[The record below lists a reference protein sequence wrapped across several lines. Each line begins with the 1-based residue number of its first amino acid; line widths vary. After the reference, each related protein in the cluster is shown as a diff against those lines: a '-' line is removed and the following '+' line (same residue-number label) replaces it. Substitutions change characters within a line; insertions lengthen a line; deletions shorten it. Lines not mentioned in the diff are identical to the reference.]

1 MKISPSLL
9 ALSLAAAVALSACSK
24 GDSSGTV
31 KIGAASPLT
40 GAQAHIGED
49 IRNGVQLGIEDLKK
63 LIHDTLPIIFKT
75 HKRGYNWLVPKFGN
89 RWESD
94 AEKMQ
99 RILICLSS
107 KKMQIPCQIHKRVH
121 AKPEV

>member
-1 MKISPSLL
+1 MSIQPL
-9 ALSLAAAVALSACSK
+9 
-24 GDSSGTV
+24 GTD
-31 KIGAASPLT
+31 A
-40 GAQAHIGED
+40 
-49 IRNGVQLGIEDLKK
+49 LGIEDLKK